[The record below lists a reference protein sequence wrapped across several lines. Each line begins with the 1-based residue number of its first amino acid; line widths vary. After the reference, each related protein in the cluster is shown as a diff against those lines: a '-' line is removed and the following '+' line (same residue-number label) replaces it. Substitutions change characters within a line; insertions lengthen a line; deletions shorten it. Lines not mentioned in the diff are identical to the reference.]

1 MPILVTLKLWWGEDR
16 SSPTYYDMYEADIEE
31 MIMNYEWAEKGL
43 LFTFVEL
50 ETWKQWVWDQ
60 LCHEPERVIIDT
72 IKY

>member
-31 MIMNYEWAEKGL
+31 MVMNYEWVEKGL

-60 LCHEPERVIIDT
+60 LCHEPEMISVDT

>member
-1 MPILVTLKLWWGEDR
+1 MPRLVTLKLWWGEDQ
-16 SSPTYYDMYEADIEE
+16 SSPTYYDMYEADMEE
-31 MIMNYEWAEKGL
+31 MIMNYECAEKGL

-60 LCHEPERVIIDT
+60 LCREPERVAVET